1 MVRIY
6 GCLYFMYYN
15 SFVFSN
21 VSFLEVMFLEVIKSY
36 EDHEQR
42 CYIFKRKDYSREGI
56 LSQYII

>member
-1 MVRIY
+1 
-6 GCLYFMYYN
+6 MYYN

>member
-21 VSFLEVMFLEVIKSY
+21 VSFLEVIKSY